1 MGVNVGRIFMET
13 KNGQDVLNQIKNKK
27 KEERIRQKAVAEQRE
42 RVYNDMVAYE
52 KKHRRERKIAPKD
65 SFISLQHINKIYDNR
80 VQAVFDFNLEIKQH
94 EFIVFVGPSGC
105 GKSTTLRMIAGLENI
120 TAGDL
125 YIDRVYANDLEPKNR
140 DIAMVFQSY
149 ALYPHKSVA
158 GNMSFG
164 LKIRKFPTKVVD
176 KEGNPVLAINKGLV
190 RDLIKERKNL
200 ALFREDCL
208 ASNPERVPQIDK
220 DLAELDEKIAYLQVT
235 PVQKY
240 AMKHLPKDE
249 IASRVLS
256 AAEILQIT
264 EYLDRKPKALSGGQC
279 QRVALG
285 RAIVRNAKVFLMDE
299 PLSNLD
305 AKLRVQMRS
314 EIIKLHNRLNATTI
328 YVTHDQTEA
337 MTMATRIVVMNKGYI
352 QQIGTPVEIYNHP
365 ANLFVATFIGSPA
378 MNLFPSTFKNGSA
391 VFEDGLSMKLA
402 EGTEATVR
410 AFYENELAS
419 YSKEKDTL
427 LAEFKERNLL
437 LEKLEHLRS
446 LPASPKTDHEI
457 SETEFEIEQVTRSNE
472 RLSYLE
478 DAIAKYQDFLAK
490 GEFDIVFGIRPEDIY
505 EQGKA
510 YTDGMLSDPIS
521 GIVSVPE
528 LLGHE
533 YFVHINFENRDL
545 VAKIAAKRLI
555 NAEEEIQVVLDL
567 SRAHLFDAVSSK
579 IIE

>member
-1 MGVNVGRIFMET
+1 MEKT
-13 KNGQDVLNQIKNKK
+13 ERKAELERL
-27 KEERIRQKAVAEQRE
+27 KEERRKEKIQQKALAEQRE
-42 RVYNDMVAYE
+42 RVHNDMISYE
-52 KKHRRERKIAPKD
+52 KKHKKERKIAPKN
-65 SFISLQHINKIYDNR
+65 SFISLQHINKIYDNH
-80 VQAVFDFNLEIKQH
+80 VQAVYDFNLEIKQH

-125 YIDRVYANDLEPKNR
+125 YIDHIYANDLEPKNR

-149 ALYPHKSVA
+149 ALYPHKTVA

-164 LKIRKFPTKVVD
+164 LKIRKFPTQVTD
-176 KEGNPVLAINKGLV
+176 KDGNPVLAINKGLIK
-190 RDLIKERKNL
+190 DLEKEKKNL
-200 ALFREDCL
+200 LSFREE
-208 ASNPERVPQIDK
+208 ASRTEQEKLPQIDK
-220 DLAELDEKIAYLQVT
+220 DIEEITAKIEYLKEN
-235 PVQKY
+235 PVPKY
-240 AMKHLPKDE
+240 VNRHMPNEVIRERVKD
-249 IASRVLS
+249 

-314 EIIKLHNRLNATTI
+314 EIIKLHNKLNATTI

-337 MTMATRIVVMNKGYI
+337 MTMASRIVVMEKGHI

-378 MNLFPSTFKNGSA
+378 MNLFSATLEKGVLHFENGFEIKLKKEDSEKAMTFYA
-391 VFEDGLSMKLA
+391 
-402 EGTEATVR
+402 
-410 AFYENELAS
+410 NELKN
-419 YSKEKDTL
+419 YQDEKEIL
-427 LAEFKERNLL
+427 LKNFKERNIL
-437 LEKLEHLRS
+437 LEKLAHLET
-446 LPASPKTDHEI
+446 LPASSKKT
-457 SETEFEIEQVTRSNE
+457 SEIEKTKFELEHVTKSNE

-478 DAIAKYQDFLAK
+478 KAIKEFTNYLQEDKYQV
-490 GEFDIVFGIRPEDIY
+490 VFGIRPEDIY
-505 EQGKA
+505 EVGKVF
-510 YTDGMLSDPIS
+510 TDGELSEPIK
-521 GIVSVPE
+521 GVVSVPE

-533 YFVHINFENRDL
+533 YFIHIDFDKKDL

-555 NAEEEIQVVLDL
+555 NANENIDVVLDL
-567 SRAHLFDAVSSK
+567 SKAHIFDSVSKK
-579 IIE
+579 IIL

>member
-1 MGVNVGRIFMET
+1 MEKT
-13 KNGQDVLNQIKNKK
+13 DRKAELAKI
-27 KEERIRQKAVAEQRE
+27 KEERKKEHIRKKALQAQRE
-42 RVYNDMVAYE
+42 RVHREMVAYE
-52 KKHRRERKIAPKD
+52 RKHKNERKIAPKD
-65 SFISLQHINKIYDNR
+65 SFISLQHINKIYDNH

-149 ALYPHKSVA
+149 ALYPHRTVA

-164 LKIRKFPTKVVD
+164 LKIRKFPTQAYD
-176 KEGNPVLAINKGLV
+176 KEGKEVLCINKGLI
-190 RDLIKERKNL
+190 RDLEKERKNL
-200 ALFREDCL
+200 ATFRQECL
-208 ASNPERVPQIDK
+208 ENEKEKIPDIDK
-220 DLAELDEKIAYLQVT
+220 NLQELDEKIAYLKVT
-235 PVQKY
+235 PVPKY
-240 AMKHLPKDE
+240 VYRHMDKELIRE
-249 IASRVLS
+249 RVLN
-256 AAEILQIT
+256 AAKILQIT

-285 RAIVRNAKVFLMDE
+285 RAIVRSAKVFLMDE

-314 EIIKLHNRLNATTI
+314 EIIKLHNQLNATTI

-337 MTMATRIVVMNKGYI
+337 MTMATRIVVMDKGHI

-378 MNLFPSTFKNGSA
+378 MNLFPASLGKSALNFENGYKIELGKESVEKA
-391 VFEDGLSMKLA
+391 FAYYSKKLQTYLD
-402 EGTEATVR
+402 ERESL
-410 AFYENELAS
+410 LAS
-419 YSKEKDTL
+419 
-427 LAEFKERNLL
+427 FKERNML
-437 LEKLEHLRS
+437 LEKIEALEKGRGG
-446 LPASPKTDHEI
+446 PKEKEELERTR
-457 SETEFEIEQVTRSNE
+457 FELGNVVKSNE

-478 DAIAKYQDFLAK
+478 EAIEKYRLFEK
-490 GEFDIVFGIRPEDIY
+490 EGRCEVVFGIRPEDIY
-505 EQGKA
+505 EVGKE
-510 YTDGMLSDPIS
+510 YTDGELSEPID
-521 GIVSVPE
+521 GIVTVPE

-533 YFVHINFENRDL
+533 YFIHIDFDGKDL

-555 NAEEEIQVVLDL
+555 SAEEPIKVVIDL
-567 SRAHLFDAVSSK
+567 SKAHIFDAVSK
-579 IIE
+579 EIIL

>member
-1 MGVNVGRIFMET
+1 MDKMDRKVELEKI
-13 KNGQDVLNQIKNKK
+13 
-27 KEERIRQKAVAEQRE
+27 KEERRKEKIQQKTLAEQRE
-42 RVYNDMVAYE
+42 RAHNEMVAYE
-52 KKHRRERKIAPKD
+52 RKHKKERKIAPKD
-65 SFISLQHINKIYDNR
+65 SFISLQHINKIYDNH
-80 VQAVFDFNLEIKQH
+80 VQAVYDFNLEIKLH

-125 YIDRVYANDLEPKNR
+125 YIDRIYANDLEPKNR

-149 ALYPHKSVA
+149 ALYPHKTVA

-164 LKIRKFPTKVVD
+164 LKIRKFPTPLED
-176 KEGNPVLAINKGLV
+176 KDGNPVLAINKGLIK
-190 RDLIKERKNL
+190 DLEKEKKNL
-200 ALFREDCL
+200 ISFREECL
-208 ASNPERVPQIDK
+208 QYEPDKIPQIDK
-220 DLAELDEKIAYLQVT
+220 DIEELTAKIEYLKVT

-240 AMKHLPKDE
+240 VNKHMPKEDIRE
-249 IASRVLS
+249 RVKA

-314 EIIKLHNRLNATTI
+314 EIIKLHNKLNATTI

-337 MTMATRIVVMNKGYI
+337 MTMASRIVVMEKGHI

-378 MNLFPSTFKNGSA
+378 MNLFSATLENGILHFDNG
-391 VFEDGLSMKLA
+391 FEINLKKEDNEKALS
-402 EGTEATVR
+402 
-410 AFYENELAS
+410 FYENELKT
-419 YSKEKDTL
+419 YQVEKEEL
-427 LAEFKERNLL
+427 LKNFKERNLL
-437 LEKLEHLRS
+437 LEKLEHLNTLS
-446 LPASPKTDHEI
+446 DSAKKTSEI
-457 SETEFEIEQVTRSNE
+457 DKTTFELEHVTKSNT
-472 RLSYLE
+472 RLAYLE
-478 DAIAKYQDFLAK
+478 KAIKEFSTYIKENKYNV
-490 GEFDIVFGIRPEDIY
+490 VFGIRPEDIY
-505 EQGKA
+505 EVGKVF
-510 YTDGMLSDPIS
+510 TDGELSEPIE
-521 GIVSVPE
+521 GVVSVPE

-533 YFVHINFENRDL
+533 YFIHIDFDKKDL

-555 NAEEEIQVVLDL
+555 NANENIKVVLDL
-567 SRAHLFDAVSSK
+567 SKTHIFDLVSTK
-579 IIE
+579 IIL